1 MIRLFTLMI
10 LLVLLGIVPA
20 AAQVNQCGIAETINY
35 PIDTN
40 RFQLV
45 QDFGVASPRHQGR
58 LHTGEDWFGG
68 IGSTLGQP
76 VRAAAAGRVTFS
88 SPRGWGRDGGV
99 IIIQHTLPDES
110 IIYTQYGHIT
120 ESDLI
125 TFPTRLSC
133 VEAGDLIGVIG
144 DSRPA
149 PHLHFEVRVGS
160 PDNPGPGYSRE
171 NPLEL
176 EWRRPAQMIANLQ
189 TRLHRAYEWHVTT
202 NTYGPEAPPLVL
214 DNNALLVIDGNVLRR
229 ISPDGRVLWRVPV
242 EQPAVSIDGFQAN
255 PLITYADGT
264 LGRVDFEGNPGES
277 WSLDFRPDMPPFFM
291 GESPLYHT
299 ADQELVALT
308 EDRRNFLWWV
318 EDIPPHTRA
327 HVSDS
332 LIGVVAGSELW
343 LITHEGEVLD
353 RAQLRDGADM
363 ATYRDGSLVVYSM
376 GGLWQIDE
384 SGVWAELIE
393 DVPAGGGSGALA
405 ITADGRVFLTNGAR
419 VYAYSRLGDLEW
431 EAELPFPIEGMTE
444 MSHYDNILLLTSTYG
459 DVVALR
465 DTGGICGYTQ
475 LYGDDEAQQWHDLGD
490 DDILRL
496 GVGDQ
501 FLGLDWDGFVTGC

>member
-1 MIRLFTLMI
+1 MIRLFVVIILFLMWM
-10 LLVLLGIVPA
+10 A
-20 AAQVNQCGIAETINY
+20 STAAQVNQCGIVETINY
-35 PIDTN
+35 PIDTS

-68 IGSTLGQP
+68 IGSSLGEA
-76 VRAAAAGRVTFS
+76 VRAAAAGRVTLS

-110 IIYTQYGHIT
+110 IIYTQYGHIV

-125 TFPTRLSC
+125 TFPPRLSC

-171 NPLEL
+171 DPLDL

-189 TRLHRAYEWHVTT
+189 ARLHPAYSWHVRV
-202 NTYGPEAPPLVL
+202 GPYARPLVL
-214 DNNALLVIDGNVLRR
+214 ENNALMVLDGKVLRR
-229 ISPDGRVLWRVPV
+229 ISPDGRVLWRVPL

-255 PLITYADGT
+255 PLITYTDGT
-264 LGRVDFEGNPGES
+264 LGRVDFEGTPGEA
-277 WSLDFRPDMPPFFM
+277 WSLDFRPDMPPFYM
-291 GESPLYHT
+291 NGSPLYHT
-299 ADQELVALT
+299 SDQELVALT

-318 EDIPPHTRA
+318 EDIPRYIRA

-332 LIGVVAGSELW
+332 LIGLVADSQLW

-353 RAQLRDGADM
+353 RVRLRDGADL
-363 ATYRDGSLVVYSM
+363 ATYRDGSLVVYSL
-376 GGLWQIDE
+376 GGLWQIDAG
-384 SGVWAELIE
+384 GVWSELIE

-431 EAELPFPIEGMTE
+431 EAELPFPVGGRVE
-444 MSHYDNILLLTSTYG
+444 MAHYDDILLLTSTHG

-465 DTGGICGYTQ
+465 DTGGVCDYTR
-475 LYGDDEAQQWHDLGD
+475 LYGDDKAQQWHNLGD
-490 DDILRL
+490 DDILRV

-501 FLGLDWDGFVTGC
+501 ILGFDWGGFVTGC